1 LNILGINI
9 SHHTSISFYK
19 DKKIINFYEED
30 RFNNKKRFMISKE
43 EPFLICLDEKLNFK
57 PDIVCYS
64 SFGRHGLISALPSYK
79 DSSDDQVIELI
90 QKQMGT
96 KNLYFNANNH
106 HVYHLTNAFYF
117 SNFEEAMGIVIDGG
131 GAPNKS
137 YPTYQ
142 ELESIFYIS
151 KDKIIKKYQ
160 HLSNRRFVRSPSEI
174 YNYSD
179 YGISEYFNGTEYLF
193 SSKALGGY
201 LFTLIGDQIGL
212 KEEPGKIMGLA
223 SYSEKNTNLDK
234 NKIELAKHAQDVTF
248 KDTCDLIEKAYN
260 YKNIKNFVL
269 SGGYFLNCSN
279 NFKYVKKYPDLNF
292 FVDPMPNDSGTA
304 SGICIYYENYL

>member
-9 SHHTSISFYK
+9 SHHTSVSFYK

-30 RFNNKKRFMISKE
+30 RFNNKKHFMVSKKE
-43 EPFLICLDEKLNFK
+43 HFLLCLEEKLNFK
-57 PDIVCYS
+57 PDVVCFS
-64 SFGRHGLISALPSYK
+64 SFGRHGLISALPAY
-79 DSSDDQVIELI
+79 DNTSDDQIIELI
-90 QKQMGT
+90 QKQLGI
-96 KNLYFNANNH
+96 KNSYFNAHNH

-131 GAPNKS
+131 GAPNEH
-137 YPTYQ
+137 YQTYQ

-151 KDKIIKKYQ
+151 KDKIVKKYQ
-160 HLSNRRFVRSPSEI
+160 HLTNRRFTKVLPKIHDYS
-174 YNYSD
+174 NY
-179 YGISEYFNGTEYLF
+179 GMKEYINGTEYLF
-193 SSKALGGY
+193 SSKASGGY
-201 LFTLIGDQIGL
+201 LFSLIGEQIGL
-212 KEEPGKIMGLA
+212 KEEAGKIMGLA
-223 SYSEKNTNLDK
+223 SYSKKNTNLDE
-234 NKIELAKHAQDVTF
+234 NKIKLAKYAQDVTF

-260 YKNIKNFVL
+260 YKKIKNFVL